1 MWEGVVVNAETL
13 PSTDAGPTLSHMEVS
28 RILLIRGEHAIPDQI
43 PVYDPKLMFHR
54 QVTIDTIL
62 V

>member
-1 MWEGVVVNAETL
+1 
-13 PSTDAGPTLSHMEVS
+13 
-28 RILLIRGEHAIPDQI
+28 LIRGEHAIPDQI

-54 QVTIDTIL
+54 QVIIDTIL